1 MINKLITFSIVLVV
15 FLAACQSTPDSP
27 TALPDEQV
35 SPGQSDVVTPSPELP
50 PLPEVSP
57 TPTEGQPTNQAEAN
71 CTVVSRE
78 PTPGPT
84 EQSLIPPVSETDWV
98 HGPED
103 AIVTIIEYG
112 DFQ

>member
-1 MINKLITFSIVLVV
+1 MVKKIITLSIILLV
-15 FLAACQSTPDSP
+15 FLAACQSTPASP
-27 TALPDEQV
+27 TPQPNEQAD
-35 SPGQSDVVTPSPELP
+35 PGSTELP
-50 PLPEVSP
+50 PLPVVSP
-57 TPTEGQPTNQAEAN
+57 TPANDPPASQTEVN

-84 EQSLIPPVSETDWV
+84 EQSIIPPVSETDWV

-103 AIVTIIEYG
+103 AKVTIIEYA

>member
-1 MINKLITFSIVLVV
+1 MVKKIITLSIILLV
-15 FLAACQSTPDSP
+15 FLAACQSTPASP
-27 TALPDEQV
+27 TALPEEQV
-35 SPGQSDVVTPSPELP
+35 QPGQLDGVTPSLELP
-50 PLPEVSP
+50 PLPVVSP
-57 TPTEGQPTNQAEAN
+57 TPANDPPASQDEVN

-84 EQSLIPPVSETDWV
+84 EQSLIPPVSESDWV

-103 AIVTIIEYG
+103 AKVTIIEYG

>member
-1 MINKLITFSIVLVV
+1 MVNKLITFSIVLVV
-15 FLAACQSTPDSP
+15 FLAACQSAPANP
-27 TALPDEQV
+27 TVAPEEQV
-35 SPGQSDVVTPSPELP
+35 QPSQVISSPELP
-50 PLPEVSP
+50 PLPQVSP
-57 TPTEGQPTNQAEAN
+57 TPTDGQSANQAEAN

-103 AIVTIIEYG
+103 AKVTIIEYG

>member
-1 MINKLITFSIVLVV
+1 MVNKLITFSIVLVV
-15 FLAACQSTPDSP
+15 FLAACQSAPANP
-27 TALPDEQV
+27 TAVPEEQV
-35 SPGQSDVVTPSPELP
+35 QPSEVTPNTELP

-57 TPTEGQPTNQAEAN
+57 TPTDGQSINQAEAN

-103 AIVTIIEYG
+103 AKVTIIEYG

>member
-1 MINKLITFSIVLVV
+1 MVKKIITLSIILLV
-15 FLAACQSTPDSP
+15 FLAACQSTPASP
-27 TALPDEQV
+27 TALPEEQV
-35 SPGQSDVVTPSPELP
+35 QPGQSDGVTPSLELP
-50 PLPEVSP
+50 PLPVVSP
-57 TPTEGQPTNQAEAN
+57 TPANDPPARQDEVN

-84 EQSLIPPVSETDWV
+84 EQSLIPPVNETDWV

-103 AIVTIIEYG
+103 AKVTIIEYG

>member
-1 MINKLITFSIVLVV
+1 
-15 FLAACQSTPDSP
+15 
-27 TALPDEQV
+27 
-35 SPGQSDVVTPSPELP
+35 LP
-50 PLPEVSP
+50 PLPVVSP
-57 TPTEGQPTNQAEAN
+57 TPANDPPASQAEVN

-84 EQSLIPPVSETDWV
+84 EQSLIPPVNETDWV

-103 AIVTIIEYG
+103 AKVTIIEYG